1 MPNEV
6 GVMKSKM
13 PTIMGVL
20 FFKMP
25 GLLWGKEFHLVKNP
39 PKYTC
44 KFLLGL
50 EVVCFVEHLK
60 DAPLVL
66 WYYNIVKIKLWDIPS
81 AIHINN

>member
-1 MPNEV
+1 MPHEV

-13 PTIMGVL
+13 VFYFSKCPASCG
-20 FFKMP
+20 
-25 GLLWGKEFHLVKNP
+25 GKEFHLVKNP

-50 EVVCFVEHLK
+50 EVVEHVK

-66 WYYNIVKIKLWDIPS
+66 WYYTIVKIKLWDIPS
-81 AIHINN
+81 VIHINN